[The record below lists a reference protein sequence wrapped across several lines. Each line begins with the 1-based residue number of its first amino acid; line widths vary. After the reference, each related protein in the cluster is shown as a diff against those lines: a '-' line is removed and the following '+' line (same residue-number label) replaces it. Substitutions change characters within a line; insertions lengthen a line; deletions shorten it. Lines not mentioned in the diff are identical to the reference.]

1 MTSTANAPA
10 ALELHPDRLLPA
22 DPTARAVARRLYQA
36 VRDLPIVSP
45 HGHID
50 PVILRDDVPFT
61 DPAQLF
67 VTPDHYVTRLLHA
80 SGVPLPALGVG
91 QGPLSEAAAR
101 EAWRLLCTHWSVFRG
116 TPVRYWLESELSEIF
131 GVAVR
136 PSAATADTIYD
147 HLAERLALPEFRP
160 RALYDRFRIEA
171 LSTTDDPCS
180 DLSVHAAL
188 TADPTWH
195 GRVLPTFRPDRHLEA
210 SEPGWPAAV
219 AELSQVSGIDTS
231 TYAGWVEAIED
242 RRAVLPAARGDRRGP
257 RARGRRHRAARRRP
271 GRGRLPSGD
280 GRDRQPRPGGRPA
293 PPHAARDGADVH
305 RGRPDD
311 DAAHGRA
318 SRSPPAV
325 AGRVRTGHR
334 PRHPDQGRVHRLAA
348 PAARALRHAPQPAR
362 WCSSRSTRRRSR
374 GSSLRSPGSTR
385 RSTSECRGGS
395 STHRTPSGAGARRSP
410 RRSASAA
417 PPASSTTPGRTA
429 RSRHA
434 TTCPGVWTA
443 GTSPDSWWS
452 TGWTRTRPSRP
463 RWTSSAARSQEV
475 FQL

>member
-242 RRAVLPAARGDRRGP
+242 RRRYFQQHGATAADHAHVDAGTEPLDADQVEAVYRTAMAGTASRAQGVALRRHMLLEMARMSTEDGMTMMLHTGVRRG
-257 RARGRRHRAARRRP
+257 HH
-271 GRGRLPSGD
+271 LPSLAAFGPD
-280 GRDRQPRPGGRPA
+280 TGHDIPIKGEFTDSLRPLLERFGTHPNLRLVLFTLDETTFSRELA
-293 PPHAARDGADVH
+293 PLAGFY
-305 RGRPDD
+305 
-311 DAAHGRA
+311 
-318 SRSPPAV
+318 PAV
-325 AGRVRTGHR
+325 YVGVPWWFLDAPDAVRRWRSAVTETIGFSRTSGFIDDTRAYCSIPARHDMSRRLDSGYLAGLV
-334 PRHPDQGRVHRLAA
+334 VEHRLDEDE
-348 PAARALRHAPQPAR
+348 AL
-362 WCSSRSTRRRSR
+362 
-374 GSSLRSPGSTR
+374 
-385 RSTSECRGGS
+385 E
-395 STHRTPSGAGARRSP
+395 
-410 RRSASAA
+410 
-417 PPASSTTPGRTA
+417 TA
-429 RSRHA
+429 VDLVS
-434 TTCPGVWTA
+434 
-443 GTSPDSWWS
+443 
-452 TGWTRTRPSRP
+452 
-463 RWTSSAARSQEV
+463 ARSQEV